1 MPTLDIKSYK
11 NMFDIAQC
19 FWLLLQCELLD
30 VGELLIFIEH
40 FSKIVLFQFLIVRDF
55 VKLTI

>member
-1 MPTLDIKSYK
+1 
-11 NMFDIAQC
+11 MFDIAQC

>member
-1 MPTLDIKSYK
+1 
-11 NMFDIAQC
+11 MFDIAQC
-19 FWLLLQCELLD
+19 FWLLLQWELLD